1 MSNIDWDRRYMEMAR
16 LVAGW
21 SKDKK
26 AKVGAVIVRENRVVA
41 TGFNGFPAEVEDLD
55 ERLKDQAKK
64 LEMIVHAEQNAL
76 IVAGKSAEGATIYVH
91 GKPVCATCAGAII
104 QAQIKRV
111 VGPNPHE
118 VPLKPKSKWRK
129 SGIFAYQMFTEAHV
143 IFHPRTIATG
153 RDGVVELVPAKD
165 LVVAAEHQQRDLING
180 ETEAEHEPR
189 DLINGE
195 TDSGKRPD

>member
-1 MSNIDWDRRYMEMAR
+1 MSDGKWDKRYLEMAR

-26 AKVGAVIVRENRVVA
+26 AKVGAVIVRDNRVVA

-104 QAQIKRV
+104 QARIKRV
-111 VGPNPHE
+111 VGPD
-118 VPLKPKSKWRK
+118 PLAEKGDWRE
-129 SGIFAYQMFTEAHV
+129 SGILADQMFTEASV
-143 IFHPRTIATG
+143 IFHPRTVAAG
-153 RDGVVELVPAKD
+153 REGVVELTPGNLAPAMG
-165 LVVAAEHQQRDLING
+165 AE
-180 ETEAEHEPR
+180 
-189 DLINGE
+189 
-195 TDSGKRPD
+195 